1 MEEITNPIIGNEP
14 PFATSE
20 EVSLVNPIRPKGVSN
35 QSWEKYMQ
43 VFNFAK
49 LKGDPD
55 PNQKAQDAAM
65 NTNWFKK
72 TNGKNNL
79 FNTTVGKSEPGT
91 VKGNEKFKNY
101 SSILDSVNEL
111 YNTQALQTPIQEPI
125 QEEIPNELQTIDVPQ
140 QQTIDS
146 IQPVNIDQSY
156 GQPIM
161 NNFEL
166 PQQSDMTGKVASDMN
181 LSNNTLS
188 PNQYLQSNNPK
199 EGNNSFAYGGSL
211 DQNPPKK
218 RKPTYQD
225 SLDAY
230 NMGEKRK
237 KNVIKVYPFDKNDI
251 EDGELTGSDNGF
263 YKRTGILPTK
273 EYISPYNP
281 KTQSTPYS
289 YGYDKP
295 KGPKIKFKEPVQK
308 RDKQVSLNLKS
319 NDIKETVN
327 EIPTSNNVLKETYNV
342 PKSYNISEINNRMNN
357 STGYGSGRTD
367 NDADINKALRAQ
379 ESADRYNKSIELR
392 YNNADVQNNPKALER
407 YKTLKNNVTINP
419 NVFSN
424 GGNMNETYNS
434 DFDTFDVGGSHS
446 ENPLGG
452 IPQGMGQ
459 NGQMNT
465 VEEGETSYKING
477 TKFIF
482 SDRIKI

>member
-1 MEEITNPIIGNEP
+1 MEEITNPIISNEP
-14 PFATSE
+14 PFATAE

-55 PNQKAQDAAM
+55 PNKKAQEAAM

-111 YNTQALQTPIQEPI
+111 YNTQALQTPIQNSA

-140 QQTIDS
+140 QQTIGS
-146 IQPVNIDQSY
+146 TQPVNIDQSY
-156 GQPIM
+156 AQPIM

-166 PQQSDMTGKVASDMN
+166 PQQSNMTGKVASDMN

-199 EGNNSFAYGGSL
+199 EGNNSFAYGGNL

-230 NMGEKRK
+230 NKGEKEK
-237 KNVIKVYPFDKNDI
+237 KVGSRILPFDKNDI
-251 EDGELTGSDNGF
+251 QDGNMTDSDGGI

-273 EYISPYNP
+273 EYVKGDY
-281 KTQSTPYS
+281 YS

-295 KGPKIKFKEPVQK
+295 KGNELTMKKTLTSLQK
-308 RDKQVSLNLKS
+308 RDKQIPLNLKS

-327 EIPTSNNVLKETYNV
+327 ETPISNNVLKETYNV

-379 ESADRYNKSIELR
+379 ESADRYNKSIELK

-452 IPQGMGQ
+452 IPMGMGQ

-465 VEEGETSYKING
+465 VEEGETSFMINKQ
-477 TKFIF
+477 KFIF

>member
-35 QSWEKYMQ
+35 QSWGKYMQ

-55 PNQKAQDAAM
+55 PNQKAQEAAM

-125 QEEIPNELQTIDVPQ
+125 QEEIPNEPQTIDVSQ

-146 IQPVNIDQSY
+146 TQSVNIDQSY

-181 LSNNTLS
+181 LSNNNLT
-188 PNQYLQSNNPK
+188 PKQYLQTNNPK
-199 EGNNSFAYGGSL
+199 EGNSSFKY
-211 DQNPPKK
+211 
-218 RKPTYQD
+218 
-225 SLDAY
+225 
-230 NMGEKRK
+230 
-237 KNVIKVYPFDKNDI
+237 
-251 EDGELTGSDNGF
+251 
-263 YKRTGILPTK
+263 
-273 EYISPYNP
+273 
-281 KTQSTPYS
+281 
-289 YGYDKP
+289 
-295 KGPKIKFKEPVQK
+295 
-308 RDKQVSLNLKS
+308 
-319 NDIKETVN
+319 
-327 EIPTSNNVLKETYNV
+327 
-342 PKSYNISEINNRMNN
+342 
-357 STGYGSGRTD
+357 
-367 NDADINKALRAQ
+367 
-379 ESADRYNKSIELR
+379 
-392 YNNADVQNNPKALER
+392 
-407 YKTLKNNVTINP
+407 
-419 NVFSN
+419 

-434 DFDTFDVGGSHS
+434 NFDSFDVGGSHS